1 VADASNSVFFISL
14 LAMILAQ
21 IAKVFWIRF
30 TRGQWR
36 WHAALESGG
45 MPSSHSALVSALATS
60 MWLYYGFHSSWF
72 AVVAISALIVI
83 YDATGVR
90 RQAGEQAK
98 IIEHIVKQLNDR
110 DIKIDLGEYEHKK
123 HWRKEGHTPLEI
135 CVGVLFGVLVALIA
149 YFV

>member
-1 VADASNSVFFISL
+1 MADASNLVFFISL

-21 IAKVFWIRF
+21 IAKVFWVRF
-30 TRGQWR
+30 SRGQWR
-36 WHAALESGG
+36 WRSALESGG

-60 MWLYYGFHSSWF
+60 MWLYYGVHSSWF
-72 AVVAISALIVI
+72 AIVAISALIVI

-98 IIEHIVKQLNDR
+98 IIEHIVKQLNDM

-123 HWRKEGHTPLEI
+123 HWRKEGHTPTEM
-135 CVGVLFGVLVALIA
+135 CVGVLFGMIVALIA